1 MIYYNIKDSFKI
13 TGICS
18 MLDREFESSFEF
30 MGESHNFWEI
40 FAVTS
45 GEVEVV
51 EDERTYHMVA
61 GDVICH
67 APGEFHRLKS
77 AGETTP
83 TSVTI
88 CFLHDGTI
96 PERVSEGVFHLP
108 KEILEEFIRMKE
120 ILKYTF
126 DGNFEG
132 GYNYYNMAELSLP
145 SDKMLSGMEAVS
157 RLTSFI
163 LSVSKLTPS
172 EKSLSRS
179 ASAMEYRKLVRTM
192 TEKVRDNL
200 TLKDLSEIHH
210 ISESYVKKLFRSYA
224 GEGPTAYYTRLR
236 TAEAC
241 RLLDEGVPV
250 SEVAEIMN
258 FSSTAYFSAYFKR
271 QMGECAKDYKK
282 K

>member
-1 MIYYNIKDSFKI
+1 MIYYKIEDSFKI
-13 TGICS
+13 TGLCS
-18 MLDREFESSFEF
+18 VLEREFESSYEF

-51 EDERTYHMVA
+51 EDERTYHMVS

-77 AGETTP
+77 SGETSP
-83 TSVTI
+83 RSVTI
-88 CFLHDGTI
+88 CFLHEGNL
-96 PERVSEGVFHLP
+96 PERISEGVFHMP
-108 KEILEEFIRMKE
+108 KELVEEFVRMKE
-120 ILKYTF
+120 SLLF
-126 DGNFEG
+126 SLDGNFEG

-145 SDKMLSGMEAVS
+145 SDKAFAGMEAVS
-157 RLTSFI
+157 RLTAFV
-163 LSVSKLTPS
+163 LSIAKLTPS

-179 ASAMEYRKLVRTM
+179 ASAIEYRKLVRTM
-192 TEKVRDNL
+192 TERVRDNL
-200 TLKDLSEIHH
+200 TLKDLADIHH

-241 RLLDEGVPV
+241 RLLDEGVPIAEV
-250 SEVAEIMN
+250 SEILN
-258 FSSTAYFSAYFKR
+258 FSSSAYFSAFFKR